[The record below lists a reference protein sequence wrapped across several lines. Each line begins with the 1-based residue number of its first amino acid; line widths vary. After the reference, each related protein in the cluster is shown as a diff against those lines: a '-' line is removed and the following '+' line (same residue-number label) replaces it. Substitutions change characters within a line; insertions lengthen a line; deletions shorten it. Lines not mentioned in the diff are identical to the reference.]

1 MTRRSCLRLAVL
13 FGAAAAVVVPAGS
26 APAAG
31 DPPIDV
37 RVEENTTVPR
47 RIPQY
52 VPVTVTIVDHATQAA
67 PSADYNVYALARN
80 PAGEQTQTS
89 SCGQRSDNN
98 PGVPKGIYDCT
109 VIVDHGGTWTVV
121 GVVNNVPVGTE
132 PGRPIGKATTEVTV
146 NAGAL
151 AGKAPKTI
159 DVKGRVTDVTVL
171 WVHSVFASL
180 WFAAVGALALLA
192 FPGLRQR
199 LSPLGIHRIE
209 DRLGTLTRALFGT
222 TLLVVGT
229 GIYLLVAE
237 TAYKTPWSPSAARG
251 VFRLPYGKPY
261 FLALAVKLAV
271 YAAMVAASVAVS
283 REAIRR
289 STLRLDDATTGP
301 APTSARRAAPDR
313 SPWDDPP
320 PRRRSGGTLV
330 RERTEAVPR
339 GSQPVP
345 PDRSDR
351 SLLLRGAGLSVAA
364 GGVVIWIC
372 VTLLKYFH
380 ELVEASR
387 ALLAG

>member
-1 MTRRSCLRLAVL
+1 MARRWSRLAFL
-13 FGAAAAVVVPAGS
+13 FGIAAVVVAPGGS

-47 RIPQY
+47 RLPQY
-52 VPVTVTIVDHATQAA
+52 VPVTVTIADHANQAA
-67 PSADYNVYALARN
+67 PGADYNVFALAQN
-80 PAGEQTQTS
+80 PAGERTQAST
-89 SCGQRSDNN
+89 CGQRSDNN
-98 PGVPKGIYDCT
+98 PGVRRGIYDCT

-121 GVVNNVPVGTE
+121 GVVDTVPVGTE
-132 PGRPIGKATTEVTV
+132 PGRQIGKATTEVTV

-151 AGKAPKTI
+151 AGTAPKVI
-159 DVKGRVTDVTVL
+159 DVTGRVTDVTVL
-171 WVHSVFASL
+171 WAHSLFAAL

-229 GIYLLVAE
+229 GTYLLVKE

-271 YAAMVAASVAVS
+271 YAAMVAASVAVG

-289 STLRLDDATTGP
+289 STVRLDDGTTDPGP
-301 APTSARRAAPDR
+301 TGTRRADPDR
-313 SPWDDPP
+313 SQWDDLPP
-320 PRRRSGGTLV
+320 PRRSGGTLV
-330 RERTEAVPR
+330 EERTEAVAQE
-339 GSQPVP
+339 SQPVKP
-345 PDRSDR
+345 VRSDR
-351 SLLLRGAGLSVAA
+351 SLLLRAAGLGVAA

-387 ALLAG
+387 ALLAR

>member
-1 MTRRSCLRLAVL
+1 MTRRSCLRLAFL
-13 FGAAAAVVVPAGS
+13 LGIAAAVVAPGES

-37 RVEENTTVPR
+37 RVEENTTLPR

-67 PSADYNVYALARN
+67 PSADYNVYALGKD

-98 PGVPKGIYDCT
+98 PGVPRGIYDCT
-109 VIVDHGGTWTVV
+109 VIVDHGGPWTVV
-121 GVVNNVPVGTE
+121 GVVNVVPVGTE
-132 PGRPIGKATTEVTV
+132 PGRQIAKVTTEVTV

-159 DVKGRVTDVTVL
+159 EVKGRVTDVTVL

-229 GIYLLVAE
+229 GIYLLIKE
-237 TAYKTPWSPSAARG
+237 TAYKTPWSPRAARG
-251 VFRLPYGKPY
+251 VFRLPYGQPY

-289 STLRLDDATTGP
+289 STLRLDDVTTGP
-301 APTSARRAAPDR
+301 APTGARRAAAGR
-313 SPWDDPP
+313 SPWDDLPP
-320 PRRRSGGTLV
+320 PRRSGGTLV
-330 RERTEAVPR
+330 RQRTEAVPR
-339 GSQPVP
+339 ESPPVP
-345 PDRSDR
+345 PVRSDR
-351 SLLLRGAGLSVAA
+351 SLLLRGAGLTVAA

-387 ALLAG
+387 ALLAR

>member
-1 MTRRSCLRLAVL
+1 MTRRSCLRLAFL
-13 FGAAAAVVVPAGS
+13 FGIAAALIVPGG
-26 APAAG
+26 AARAAS

-37 RVEENTTVPR
+37 RVEENRTVPR

-52 VPVTVTIVDHATQAA
+52 VPVTITIVDHATRAA
-67 PSADYNVYALARN
+67 PSDDYNVYALAQS

-109 VIVDHGGTWTVV
+109 VIVDHGGTWTVL
-121 GVVNNVPVGTE
+121 GVVKDVPVGTE
-132 PGRPIGKATTEVTV
+132 PGRQIAKATTEVTV
-146 NAGAL
+146 DAGAL
-151 AGKAPKTI
+151 AGKAPKAI
-159 DVKGRVTDVTVL
+159 DVKGRVTDVTML

-180 WFAAVGALALLA
+180 WFAAVGALGLLA

-199 LSPLGIHRIE
+199 LSPLGVHRIE

-229 GIYLLVAE
+229 GIYLLVKE
-237 TAYKTPWSPSAARG
+237 TAYKTPWSPGAARG
-251 VFRLPYGKPY
+251 VFRLPYGQPY
-261 FLALAVKLAV
+261 FLALAVKLAA
-271 YAAMVAASVAVS
+271 YAVMVAASVAVS

-289 STLRLDDATTGP
+289 STLRLGDVTTGP
-301 APTSARRAAPDR
+301 APSGPRRAAPDR
-313 SPWDDPP
+313 SPWDDLPP
-320 PRRRSGGTLV
+320 PRRSGGTLV
-330 RERTEAVPR
+330 GERTETVAR
-339 GSQPVP
+339 ESQPVP
-345 PDRSDR
+345 PVRYDA
-351 SLLLRGAGLSVAA
+351 SLLLRAAGLTVAA

-387 ALLAG
+387 ALLAR